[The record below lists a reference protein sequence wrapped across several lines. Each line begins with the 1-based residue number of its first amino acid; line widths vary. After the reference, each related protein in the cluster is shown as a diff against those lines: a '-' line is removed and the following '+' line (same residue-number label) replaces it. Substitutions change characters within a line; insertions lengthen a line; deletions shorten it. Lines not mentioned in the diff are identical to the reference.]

1 MSTSTQQPILPRPF
15 LKWAGGKRQLL
26 PDLRQRLPAD
36 WRNRRYYEPFVG
48 AGALLFDLT
57 PRRAVINDAN
67 GQLILT
73 YRALMEDCEGVIALL
88 EEHRARHCK
97 EYYYQVRAL
106 DREPGFTDRPDT
118 ERAAR
123 LIYLNKT
130 CYNGLHRVNSKG
142 WFNVPYGRYV
152 NPAICEPDALRAV
165 GAYLRQ
171 NQVTLLCGDFA
182 AAVQGA
188 RRDSFVYFD
197 PPYHSPD
204 KANFTSYHSNSF
216 GEAEQ
221 IRLRDTFAAL
231 TRQGVPC
238 LLSNS
243 DTPFIRDLYRDY
255 AIDTLQ
261 ARRAINSNAAR
272 RGAVSEVLIRNW

>member
-1 MSTSTQQPILPRPF
+1 MPTSTQPPVLPRPF

-26 PDLRQRLPAD
+26 PDLRRRLPPN
-36 WRNRRYYEPFVG
+36 WRTLRYYEPFVG

-67 GQLILT
+67 EQLILT

-88 EEHRARHCK
+88 EEHRSRHCR
-97 EYYYQVRAL
+97 EYYYEIRAL
-106 DREPGFTDRPDT
+106 DREPGFARRPDT

-123 LIYLNKT
+123 FIYLNKT
-130 CYNGLHRVNSKG
+130 CYNGLHRVNRKG
-142 WFNVPYGRYV
+142 WFNVPCGRYV
-152 NPAICEPDALRAV
+152 NPAICEPDTLRAV
-165 GAYLRQ
+165 GAYLRRS
-171 NQVTLLCGDFA
+171 QVTLLCGDFA
-182 AAVQGA
+182 AAVRGA
-188 RRDSFVYFD
+188 RRNSFVYFD

-204 KANFTSYHSNSF
+204 KANFTSYHANSF

-221 IRLRDTFAAL
+221 IRLRDTFEAL
-231 TRQGVPC
+231 TQRGAHC

-243 DTPFIRDLYRDY
+243 DTPFIRDLYRNY
-255 AIDTLQ
+255 PIDTLQ
-261 ARRAINSNAAR
+261 ARRAINSDAAR